1 MRQNTDPS
9 FLRAQRRGNP
19 FARLCVVV
27 SLALVP
33 VASLSACWTPTGTQA
48 PVEVVR
54 YGAKSGAGSTG
65 MHTVLGG
72 DTVYTVSKKYNLPL
86 REIISINHLSPPY
99 TLNTG
104 FRLKL
109 PPPNEYT
116 VRPGD
121 TLNGISRLFSV
132 SVSEMARTNNIPSPY
147 VLRTGQVIRL
157 PAPQPKLA
165 EEMAANQPVPSFEQV
180 SLPVKVGAIEREA
193 LSPLPSSGQ
202 ASAAPAAGQVAGSTA
217 GAGSAT
223 PVSATAAKASGVK
236 TPPQPTAKAP
246 DAQAAP
252 AKVQQAAV
260 VPPSV
265 APKVPAR
272 SLGNGKFMRPVDG
285 KVISRYGPKEGGL
298 HNDGINIRA
307 ARGTAVRAADNGV
320 VAYVGSEMQG
330 YGTLV
335 LIRHADRWMTAYAHM
350 DKALVKKGETV
361 KAGQSIGTVG
371 ATGGVDSPQLH
382 FEVRKGTQAM
392 NPELY
397 L

>member
-1 MRQNTDPS
+1 MR
-9 FLRAQRRGNP
+9 NP
-19 FARLCVVV
+19 LIATTLSV
-27 SLALVP
+27 LL
-33 VASLSACWTPTGTQA
+33 LSACWTPTGKQA
-48 PVEVVR
+48 PVDVVR

-72 DTVYTVSKKYNLPL
+72 DTVYTVSKQYNLPL
-86 REIISINHLSPPY
+86 REIISLNNLSAPY
-99 TLNTG
+99 NLNTG
-104 FRLKL
+104 FRLRL

-116 VRPGD
+116 VRSGD
-121 TLNGISRLFSV
+121 TLNGLSRLFNV
-132 SVSEMARTNNIPSPY
+132 SVSEMARTNNIAAPY

-157 PAPQPKLA
+157 PSPQPKLA
-165 EEMAANQPVPSFEQV
+165 EELSTNQPTPTFEQI
-180 SLPVKVGAIEREA
+180 SLPARVGAIEREELPPLA
-193 LSPLPSSGQ
+193 GMGGASPPSGTT
-202 ASAAPAAGQVAGSTA
+202 ATATPAVVTS
-217 GAGSAT
+217 GSAT
-223 PVSATAAKASGVK
+223 VSGAQM
-236 TPPQPTAKAP
+236 PPQPNAKTP
-246 DAQAAP
+246 DAQQP

-272 SLGNGKFMRPVDG
+272 VGNGKFMRPVDG
-285 KVISRYGPKEGGL
+285 TVISRYGPKDGGL

-307 ARGTAVRAADNGV
+307 ARGTPVRAADNGV

-330 YGTLV
+330 YGTLI

-350 DKALVKKGETV
+350 DKPLVKKGDTV

-371 ATGGVDSPQLH
+371 STGGVDSPQLH

-392 NPELY
+392 NPEIY